1 MRCATV
7 TPERGNGIEGS
18 HPCRP
23 SMAVPS
29 YYPRHGCDAHL
40 FGRVCMRFAMP
51 AISNEA
57 GILEVQ
63 PLMPDDVDAVRRIRG
78 KWDEGIPLAPGPGG
92 GTFPIGSPSSR
103 TSLLLFQ
110 KQFPLFPLHI
120 HVCPVR
126 SILTNGVNSLTENTR
141 RL

>member
-92 GTFPIGSPSSR
+92 GHFPDWVAVFAHIPAPFPEAIPAIP
-103 TSLLLFQ
+103 TSHPCL
-110 KQFPLFPLHI
+110 PRALHSNKR
-120 HVCPVR
+120 C
-126 SILTNGVNSLTENTR
+126 
-141 RL
+141 